1 MLQLP
6 AQKRQLL
13 PYAIALLPP
22 FVLQLFFKDLF
33 FSALDYA
40 GTYGVLVLFGVIP
53 AAMAWQVSCTRFHA
67 SLQQTLRHLVL
78 SKVGSD
84 CVSICLQGRLCVS
97 VRVLG
102 RHHAGPT

>member
-1 MLQLP
+1 MQLP

-40 GTYGVLVLFGVIP
+40 GTYGVLVLFGVVP
-53 AAMAWQVSCTRFHA
+53 AAMTWQVNTACKMICSCCTL
-67 SLQQTLRHLVL
+67 LQSGALLSAVGHL
-78 SKVGSD
+78 
-84 CVSICLQGRLCVS
+84 
-97 VRVLG
+97 
-102 RHHAGPT
+102 